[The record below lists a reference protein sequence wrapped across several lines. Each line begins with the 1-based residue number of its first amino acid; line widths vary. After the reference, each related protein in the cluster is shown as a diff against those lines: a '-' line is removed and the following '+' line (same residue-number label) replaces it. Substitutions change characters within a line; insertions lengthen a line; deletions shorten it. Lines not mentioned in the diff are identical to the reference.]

1 MATKLKAVTCYFW
14 GLAGVVLRLMG
25 DGVVTEL
32 VDKVTRL
39 NPLTISNLQ
48 PTM

>member
-32 VDKVTRL
+32 VDKVEASD
-39 NPLTISNLQ
+39 N
-48 PTM
+48 